1 VKPAP
6 TAERRL
12 REPIESA
19 RPRLEEFFQEAFG
32 GDEPDPNM
40 ATAVLS
46 RLVLDPEQAQQVVIG
61 AGGGAWL

>member
-1 VKPAP
+1 
-6 TAERRL
+6 
-12 REPIESA
+12 
-19 RPRLEEFFQEAFG
+19 
-32 GDEPDPNM
+32 M